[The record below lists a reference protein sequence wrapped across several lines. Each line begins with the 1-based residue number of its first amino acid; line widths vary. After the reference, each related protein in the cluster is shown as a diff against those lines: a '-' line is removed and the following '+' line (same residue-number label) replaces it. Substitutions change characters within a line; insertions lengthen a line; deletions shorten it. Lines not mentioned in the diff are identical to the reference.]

1 MAYPSSVVALGSP
14 SPPSLHPTRL
24 GAAGAG
30 VSPWASNS
38 PECCCCPLPLLRA
51 LKPRSV
57 QISPCPNKAQC
68 TYEHSCYRESSST
81 GSRLSWA
88 PPERGSFRI
97 LCQGRPESVTIPQC
111 SQFSLTSGM
120 LTAVSRERGG
130 GSRAVFIQEFGQIH
144 SGGRQG
150 ADADPARIPAP
161 PRGCSSAAALSSWK
175 TQSFPSHPILS
186 DAVSRAEGR
195 AGRAGTGLCSSAA
208 PGLAAVPHGH
218 PCSALA
224 TSGAF
229 PGARTLQAPPPFPSQ
244 QDFCSKRPG
253 FPVPSWGRGGTPGLG
268 ASQAKLCPQ
277 RGGGGGGGRAPS
289 PQSLPGS
296 MSCSGPTPSSSPD
309 GNEGA
314 GSGVPSQQGGISS
327 LEQMKRL

>member
-1 MAYPSSVVALGSP
+1 MVALGSP
-14 SPPSLHPTRL
+14 SPLSLHPTRL

-38 PECCCCPLPLLRA
+38 LECCCPLPLLRA

-57 QISPCPNKAQC
+57 QISPCSNKAQC

-175 TQSFPSHPILS
+175 TQSFPAHPILS

-208 PGLAAVPHGH
+208 PGLAAVLQSPTGTPALLWPHPEPSPEPELCG
-218 PCSALA
+218 L
-224 TSGAF
+224 
-229 PGARTLQAPPPFPSQ
+229 PPPFPSQ

-277 RGGGGGGGRAPS
+277 RGGGGGGRAPS

-314 GSGVPSQQGGISS
+314 GSGLPSQQGGISS
-327 LEQMKRL
+327 LEQMKKL